1 VAVSADP
8 AVLQVLRLRA
18 AFLGAIRRFFEER
31 AFIEVET
38 PSIVPSPGL
47 DVHLEAF
54 HVQGP
59 KGEPVGWLATSPE
72 YQMKRLLC
80 AGAPRIFQLCR
91 SYRAEEHG
99 RHHEREFTVLEW
111 YRANATSDDVIRD
124 TEELV
129 PFVATALAEKGDS
142 PLFPHAEKGEQGPD
156 AFGGGLSRPT
166 TPTLPP
172 TPFSAPWERLT
183 VEEALRFHAKVE
195 LESLVE
201 DEERFFRVWAVEV
214 QPRLGAE
221 RPVIVTDWPASMASL
236 ARLKPNGMADRFEAF
251 YLGVELCNGFGELTD
266 AEEQRR
272 RFQRDQAE
280 RRATGAQVLPIDERF
295 VADLERGMP
304 ESSGNALG
312 VDRLLMLL
320 AGADSIQAVMPFPAE
335 RL

>member
-1 VAVSADP
+1 VAVLADP
-8 AVLQVLRLRA
+8 VVLQVLELRA
-18 AFLGAIRRFFEER
+18 ALLGAIRRFFEDR

-38 PSIVPSPGL
+38 PAIVPSPGL
-47 DVHLEAF
+47 DVHLAAF
-54 HVQGP
+54 NVQGL

-99 RHHEREFTVLEW
+99 QHHEREFTVLEW
-111 YRANATSDDVIRD
+111 YRANATSNDVIRD

-129 PFVATALAEKGDS
+129 ASVARALVKKGDS
-142 PLFPHAEKGEQGPD
+142 PLFGRVNSYGPD

-166 TPTLPP
+166 TPTLSP

-183 VEEALRFHAKVE
+183 VEEALRLHANVG
-195 LESLVE
+195 LESLVD
-201 DEERFFRVWAVEV
+201 DEEQFFRLWALEV

-251 YLGVELCNGFGELTD
+251 YRGVELCNGFGELTD

-272 RFQRDQAE
+272 RFQRNQAE
-280 RRATGAQVLPIDERF
+280 RRALGAQVFPIDERF
-295 VADLERGMP
+295 LEDLERGMP
-304 ESSGNALG
+304 ESGGNALG

-320 AGADSIQAVMPFPAE
+320 VGADSIQAVMPFPAE